1 MWRNLNIFHIWHVCD
16 VENISTNVEFML
28 FFCKISFVAFY
39 AFFVAES
46 VLSKFMHFC
55 VEKILTT
62 NYACGENMTNMRYGK
77 LHSFHF
83 TLFSQ
88 KIQSCSLLL
97 CFQAVTSL
105 HSPCYTGQLR
115 QVGRYRGIVISSPL
129 LALWPNPNPLSISAL
144 WPSHLS
150 FSYAIF
156 WQKQSFMF
164 TQKSLL
170 RTECKNLTGQ

>member
-1 MWRNLNIFHIWHVCD
+1 
-16 VENISTNVEFML
+16 
-28 FFCKISFVAFY
+28 
-39 AFFVAES
+39 
-46 VLSKFMHFC
+46 
-55 VEKILTT
+55 
-62 NYACGENMTNMRYGK
+62 MTNMRYGK

-115 QVGRYRGIVISSPL
+115 QVVGRYRGIVISSPP

-144 WPSHLS
+144 WPNLLS

-156 WQKQSFMF
+156 WKKKTILYVYKKELITYWMQESHWTVEFFLFICFWQNKNAHC
-164 TQKSLL
+164 TKSSDQHPHKILKF
-170 RTECKNLTGQ
+170 KNSIQI